1 MSLNTNHSLRKD
13 QVIPHSPTKGMVT
26 EKTAKE
32 AGFTEDSSSANNT
45 TNAYKNSQNTN
56 NSKYK

>member
-1 MSLNTNHSLRKD
+1 MSINTNHSLRED

-26 EKTAKE
+26 EKTAEE
-32 AGFTEDSSSANNT
+32 ANHTENSTSKNNT
-45 TNAYKNSQNTN
+45 TNAYKNGQNTN

>member
-13 QVIPHSPTKGMVT
+13 QVIPHSPSKGVVT
-26 EKTAKE
+26 EKTADE
-32 AGFTEDSSSANNT
+32 AGYTTNGYTENKT

>member
-1 MSLNTNHSLRKD
+1 MSLNQNHSLRKD

-26 EKTAKE
+26 EKTAEE
-32 AGFTEDSSSANNT
+32 AGYTEDSYSENT
-45 TNAYKNSQNTN
+45 TNAYKDSQNTN